1 MKVILLISKK
11 TDNNTL
17 YKTSAYFRQVLEI
30 CITAFGINLEAKE
43 DPLILEILL
52 YQIDFFKFMMNFG
65 QLHGLLN

>member
-1 MKVILLISKK
+1 MSKK

-30 CITAFGINLEAKE
+30 CINVFSVHLEAKE

-65 QLHGLLN
+65 